1 MIYSIFPRWPT
12 NVDIVD
18 WPDELSPANK
28 MLIGRVYPPIMST
41 ESKVEI
47 TDPLKK
53 DLELAIGITHFDL
66 KAKTNMQLAAYPDSW
81 NPSTKST
88 FNLHLS
94 SKKGTTMFSAGFQAC
109 IKSEKPSKDEK
120 PFKNVPRVVVWLQA
134 FDFEFQ
140 KGNSYA
146 VNAYAED
153 EDCDGF
159 TIHVDALHG
168 ARLNSAMVSWVV
180 YEQDPPGIMS
190 GRLNFETFKK
200 RQGDNSKWPEKHC
213 VKLKK
218 LGEWQLTR
226 LYAGVSKFNFDPRW
240 NLRMAVNV
248 NCQDSSFEIDACT
261 WADSV
266 CNSVEVSYIAVC
278 I

>member
-53 DLELAIGITHFDL
+53 GLELAIGITHFDL

-94 SKKGTTMFSAGFQAC
+94 SKKGTTMFSAG
-109 IKSEKPSKDEK
+109 
-120 PFKNVPRVVVWLQA
+120 LQA

-248 NCQDSSFEIDACT
+248 NCQDSSFEIDALLQMVHSGKAKPSFVVS
-261 WADSV
+261 ADISIEEAPEYYQLYSNHLDDKV
-266 CNSVEVSYIAVC
+266 VIRFP
-278 I
+278 